1 MIGIYSAAAF
11 DGWVFGEASLFSFD
25 VAKANTGS
33 IEKQAKSH
41 SLWPAGVDFALWSE
55 KRKGSYINTLA
66 RHIGEPMAVL
76 TAPKFNIRVAVLEGT
91 NEFDLNRGVGWIA
104 GTSKPGQHGNVGI
117 AGHRDGFFR
126 FLKDI
131 REGDEISLET
141 LTGAIP
147 YRVEEIEIVTPD
159 RVSVLGARPVDS
171 LTLVTCYPF
180 YFLGDAPQRF
190 IVHAARQSDGATG
203 EGNLRSAA
211 KVGISLEGGQQ
222 Q

>member
-1 MIGIYSAAAF
+1 MTHLKNKRLHISRGR
-11 DGWVFGEASLFSFD
+11 
-25 VAKANTGS
+25 
-33 IEKQAKSH
+33 
-41 SLWPAGVDFALWSE
+41 PAWILRVGR
-55 KRKGSYINTLA
+55 KRERRSYIDALT
-66 RHIGEPMAVL
+66 RHVGEPMAVL
-76 TAPKFNIRVAVLEGT
+76 TARRFNIRLAVIEGT
-91 NEFDLNRGVGWIA
+91 NEFALNRAVGWIA
-104 GTSKPGQHGNVGI
+104 GTARPGQHGNVGI

-141 LTGAIP
+141 LTGAIL

-203 EGNLRSAA
+203 EGNLRSAT
-211 KVGISLEGGQQ
+211 KVGTISLDGGPQQ
-222 Q
+222 